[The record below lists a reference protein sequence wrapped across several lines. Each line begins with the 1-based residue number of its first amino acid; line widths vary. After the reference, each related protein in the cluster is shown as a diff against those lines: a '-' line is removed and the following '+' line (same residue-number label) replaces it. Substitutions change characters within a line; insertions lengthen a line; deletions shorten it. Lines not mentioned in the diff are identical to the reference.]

1 MIIETFNELRAEFDQ
16 HERELLDSKKQ
27 EYATNDDCLLNFRQ
41 ISAFTFETMPQVAMF
56 GLLKHIQSLV
66 LAIQNNNFSN
76 WAWTPPDGGE
86 GLKQRI
92 ADARNYLLLLAAC
105 IEEMKSD

>member
-1 MIIETFNELRAEFDQ
+1 MITERFKDLCEEFGQ

-27 EYATNDDCLLNFRQ
+27 EYATDEDCLLNFRQ
-41 ISAFTFETMPQVAMF
+41 IAAFTGETMPRVVMF
-56 GLLKHIQSLV
+56 GLLKHIQSITRGV
-66 LAIQNNNFSN
+66 QDDSFSN
-76 WAWTPPDGGE
+76 WSWTTPEGSE

-105 IEEMKSD
+105 IGDARK